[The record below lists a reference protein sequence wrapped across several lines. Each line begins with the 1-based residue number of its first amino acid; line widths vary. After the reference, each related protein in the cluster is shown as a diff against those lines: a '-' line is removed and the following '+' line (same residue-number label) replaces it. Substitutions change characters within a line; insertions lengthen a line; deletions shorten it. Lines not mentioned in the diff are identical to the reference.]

1 MAGYGEGIKQLGQEI
16 EYTPKQVKELVN
28 CSKDI
33 FYFLKYV
40 KIIHPDRGRVT
51 FKPWKYQREL
61 FKLIDENRFVIAL
74 VARQQGKSIMVAAY
88 LLWYSIFNSDKTVGV
103 ISNNEEGSIDILDR
117 IKVMY
122 EELPLWMKPGIA
134 EYNKKTITFENG
146 TKVRARATSKDSFR
160 GRTLN
165 MVFADE
171 FAFVDPPSKCEEFFA
186 SNWPTISASK
196 DSKFII
202 VSTPKGIGN
211 LFHLIY
217 SEAESG
223 INTFKHFRADWTA
236 HPDRNEK
243 WAEEQRKNLGMRRF
257 SQEFGCSFL
266 GSDSTL
272 IEETTL
278 RQLLAQP
285 RIEPIKRL
293 GKNNAL
299 RVYKVPE
306 PGAQYIVGVDT
317 GKGTGE
323 HYSAIQ
329 VFKVH
334 TVSPMKME
342 QVAVFEDNHTDVY
355 EFSGIVNRVAITY
368 NNAYV
373 MCENNAEG
381 NTVVT
386 QLWWEYEYENLVN
399 EGTKSTL
406 LGIRATTKTKPAANL
421 MMKKFIEDG
430 SIDIVDY
437 NTIQQFLTFLD
448 LGNNKFGGNGQPD
461 DLISAFYWAC
471 YFFSFDILDETFSFK
486 KQAMEVEE
494 GEEDIWGIFG
504 EINPEEEGYEII
516 KR

>member
-1 MAGYGEGIKQLGQEI
+1 
-16 EYTPKQVKELVN
+16 
-28 CSKDI
+28 
-33 FYFLKYV
+33 
-40 KIIHPDRGRVT
+40 
-51 FKPWKYQREL
+51 
-61 FKLIDENRFVIAL
+61 
-74 VARQQGKSIMVAAY
+74 
-88 LLWYSIFNSDKTVGV
+88 
-103 ISNNEEGSIDILDR
+103 
-117 IKVMY
+117 
-122 EELPLWMKPGIA
+122 
-134 EYNKKTITFENG
+134 
-146 TKVRARATSKDSFR
+146 
-160 GRTLN
+160 
-165 MVFADE
+165 
-171 FAFVDPPSKCEEFFA
+171 
-186 SNWPTISASK
+186 
-196 DSKFII
+196 
-202 VSTPKGIGN
+202 
-211 LFHLIY
+211 
-217 SEAESG
+217 
-223 INTFKHFRADWTA
+223 
-236 HPDRNEK
+236 
-243 WAEEQRKNLGMRRF
+243 MRRF